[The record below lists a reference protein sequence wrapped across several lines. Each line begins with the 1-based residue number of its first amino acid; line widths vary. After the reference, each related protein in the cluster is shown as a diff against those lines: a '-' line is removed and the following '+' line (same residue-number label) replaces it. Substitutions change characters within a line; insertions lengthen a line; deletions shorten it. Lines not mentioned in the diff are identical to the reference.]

1 MAAADTTP
9 SGTSPQPSPSAGNPP
24 TGNSRVAAS
33 PVGGLVELDEATLVA
48 RARDRDPAA
57 FEMLVR
63 RYQRRIY
70 ALCLRMLNGASGE
83 AEDVAQDVF
92 LTAWRRL
99 PEIQHD
105 AAFGSWLY
113 RTATN
118 QCLSALRTRKP
129 VVELDD
135 VTTPVETGA
144 QGDPARTVNNSQ
156 AMKALTLALA
166 QLPPPQRACWLL
178 REVHGRSYQEIAELE
193 GTTATA
199 VRGRIAR
206 ARAELAE
213 VMKPWR

>member
-1 MAAADTTP
+1 MTTASAAAAGTP
-9 SGTSPQPSPSAGNPP
+9 AEPGRP
-24 TGNSRVAAS
+24 TAL
-33 PVGGLVELDEATLVA
+33 GGMVELDEATLVA
-48 RARDRDPAA
+48 RARNRDPAA

-83 AEDVAQDVF
+83 AEDVAQEVF

-118 QCLSALRTRKP
+118 KCLTIIQRRKP
-129 VVELDD
+129 VDELDEHHPP
-135 VTTPVETGA
+135 TETGA
-144 QGDPARTVNNSQ
+144 DGDPARAVHNSQ

-178 REVHGRSYQEIAELE
+178 REVHGRSYQEIADLV
-193 GTTATA
+193 GTTPTA

>member
-1 MAAADTTP
+1 M
-9 SGTSPQPSPSAGNPP
+9 
-24 TGNSRVAAS
+24 AS
-33 PVGGLVELDEATLVA
+33 PGTAGPNAPVPMEVPLGPGQILELDEATLVA
-48 RARDRDPAA
+48 RARNRDPAA

-83 AEDVAQDVF
+83 AEDVAQEVF
-92 LTAWRRL
+92 ITAWRRL
-99 PEIQHD
+99 PEIQHND
-105 AAFGSWLY
+105 AFSSWLY

-118 QCLSALRTRKP
+118 RCLTILQRRKP
-129 VVELDD
+129 LDILDD
-135 VTTPVETGA
+135 HNTPLTTDAGT
-144 QGDPARTVNNSQ
+144 DPARAATNSE

-178 REVHGRSYQEIAELE
+178 REVHGRSYIEIAELV
-193 GTTATA
+193 GATPTA

-213 VMKPWR
+213 VMKPWK

>member
-1 MAAADTTP
+1 VTT
-9 SGTSPQPSPSAGNPP
+9 
-24 TGNSRVAAS
+24 
-33 PVGGLVELDEATLVA
+33 GLTELDEATLVA

-57 FEMLVR
+57 FELLVR

-70 ALCLRMLNGASGE
+70 TLCLRMLNGATGD
-83 AEDVAQDVF
+83 AEDVAQETFV
-92 LTAWRRL
+92 TAWRRL

-118 QCLSALRTRKP
+118 KCLTVLQRRKP
-129 VVELDD
+129 TTELNEESAPAHLAMSQLDID
-135 VTTPVETGA
+135 A
-144 QGDPARTVNNSQ
+144 DPARAVGNTA
-156 AMKALTLALA
+156 AMQALA
-166 QLPPPQRACWLL
+166 VALKRLPPPQRACWLL
-178 REVHGRSYQEIAELE
+178 REVHGRSYQEIADLV
-193 GTTATA
+193 GTTPTA

>member
-1 MAAADTTP
+1 M
-9 SGTSPQPSPSAGNPP
+9 
-24 TGNSRVAAS
+24 
-33 PVGGLVELDEATLVA
+33 VELDEATLVA

-70 ALCLRMLNGASGE
+70 SLCLRMLNGASGE
-83 AEDVAQDVF
+83 AEDVAQEVF
-92 LTAWRRL
+92 VTAWRRL

-105 AAFGSWLY
+105 GAFGSWLY
-113 RTATN
+113 RAATN
-118 QCLSALRTRKP
+118 RCLTIIQRRKP
-129 VVELDD
+129 VDELDD
-135 VTTPVETGA
+135 HNTPVETHVH
-144 QGDPARTVNNSQ
+144 GDPARAVHNSE
-156 AMKALTLALA
+156 AMRALTLALA

-178 REVHGRSYQEIAELE
+178 REVHGRSYQEIADLVDA
-193 GTTATA
+193 TPTA

>member
-1 MAAADTTP
+1 MTP
-9 SGTSPQPSPSAGNPP
+9 
-24 TGNSRVAAS
+24 
-33 PVGGLVELDEATLVA
+33 GGLVELDEATLVA

-70 ALCLRMLNGASGE
+70 SLCLRMLNGASGE
-83 AEDVAQDVF
+83 AEDVAQEVF
-92 LTAWRRL
+92 VTAWRRL
-99 PEIQHD
+99 PEIEHD

-118 QCLSALRTRKP
+118 KCLTILQRRKP
-129 VVELDD
+129 IDELDD
-135 VTTPVETGA
+135 HNVPIEGGID
-144 QGDPARTVNNSQ
+144 GDPARAVNNSE

-178 REVHGRSYQEIAELE
+178 REVHGRSYNEIAELV
-193 GTTATA
+193 GATPTA